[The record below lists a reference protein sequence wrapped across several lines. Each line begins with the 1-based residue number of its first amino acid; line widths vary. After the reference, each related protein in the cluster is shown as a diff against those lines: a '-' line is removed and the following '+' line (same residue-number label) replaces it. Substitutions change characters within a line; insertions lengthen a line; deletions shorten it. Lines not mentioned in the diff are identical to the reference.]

1 MTTQVG
7 TSDFPV
13 SVALGGGRRQEVRI
27 GRHTTWTQFRQRVYA
42 ARLERERGRGTRERE
57 GDGGGQERERG
68 ECVTINTI
76 L

>member
-42 ARLERERGRGTRERE
+42 ARLERERGRGA
-57 GDGGGQERERG
+57 RERG
-68 ECVTINTI
+68 RVCDHKYYTLINV
-76 L
+76 

>member
-1 MTTQVG
+1 MTTQAG

-42 ARLERERGRGTRERE
+42 ARLERER
-57 GDGGGQERERG
+57 ERG
-68 ECVTINTI
+68 RVCDHKCYTFINV
-76 L
+76 